1 MFWREEGIM
10 RGSGFWNCVPR
21 LRWVREGGRGG
32 RGESNKKPN
41 ARWVREGGSETTEPP
56 KHSPKV
62 RWVTEG
68 GRFSMGGGLWRDPG
82 EYIRWV
88 IEEERDL

>member
-10 RGSGFWNCVPR
+10 RGSGFLNCVPR

-41 ARWVREGGSETTEPP
+41 ARWVREGGSETTAA
-56 KHSPKV
+56 K
-62 RWVTEG
+62 TYL
-68 GRFSMGGGLWRDPG
+68 SMGDRGREVFDGWRAVEG
-82 EYIRWV
+82 SWRVY
-88 IEEERDL
+88 